1 MGMPKLRMRTKFL
14 LSMLLIS
21 AGLTCTSLLLVR
33 HSVQKQ
39 VKKEIF
45 ADLQNS
51 VSTFQNFQRER
62 ELTLAHSADLLADLP
77 NLRALMTT
85 QHEATIQDAS
95 SDLWRLAGSDLF
107 VLADRTGR
115 VVALHTAS
123 PGLTREMAQESFAKS
138 VSDQSLVHWWFG
150 GQHLYEVF
158 LQANLFWRG
167 GGKPAA
173 GISGDRPRNRRP
185 LGLAGEPHRGQ
196 SGGLLLRQFH
206 RENNFDS
213 GAGIRPE
220 PAGSSAVAFRSC
232 RAGRNS
238 TGRRALPDYLARTRR
253 SEKSSVRLSVLKSYD
268 QATAFLDSLN
278 RLLLALG
285 LAAVLVG
292 SALVFFISHT
302 FTRPLGNLVEGVRAL
317 EKGDFTY
324 ALDAHG
330 GDEAAEVT
338 GAFNRMR
345 SSLRKT
351 QQELLEAERLA
362 TIGRMAS
369 SISHDLRHSL
379 AAIVAN
385 AEFLCES
392 RLSSEQREELYQEV
406 RVAVN
411 QMTDLIDSLLE
422 FSRTRESLRPTYGNV
437 RDSVERVAQTIRV
450 HPEFHQVR
458 ITVSQEGNSSGWFD
472 PKKLERALYNLLLNA
487 CEAVVPEEGIINLGL
502 TEVRGGVELRVS
514 DNGRGIPELIR
525 GQLFEPFIS
534 HGKENGTGLGLTVVQ
549 KIVQDHGGDVT
560 VEKTSAA
567 GTVFRLFLPLS
578 AISDDVSGNRQ
589 RGQPGQTPLA
599 RTEKSQSE

>member
-1 MGMPKLRMRTKFL
+1 MLKLRMRTKFL

-33 HSVQKQ
+33 HSVQQ
-39 VKKEIF
+39 QIRQEIS
-45 ADLQNS
+45 AGLSNS

-62 ELTLAHSADLLADLP
+62 ELTLTHTAELLADLP

-95 SDLWRLAGSDLF
+95 GGLWRLAGSDLF
-107 VLADRTGR
+107 LLADRTGR

-123 PGLTREMAQESFAKS
+123 PGLTREMAQ
-138 VSDQSLVHWWFG
+138 QSLAGTLNDESSGHWWFG

-158 LQANLFWRG
+158 LRPIYFG
-167 GGKPAA
+167 PAEENRLLGFLVIGYEIDDRLTSQVGRIA
-173 GISGDRPRNRRP
+173 ASQVAFYFGDAVVRTSLTAAQGSELARQRVLQSPSGVSGPQEVQ
-185 LGLAGEPHRGQ
+185 LGDERFLITSLDLAG
-196 SGGLLLRQFH
+196 
-206 RENNFDS
+206 
-213 GAGIRPE
+213 AGNP
-220 PAGSSAVAFRSC
+220 
-232 RAGRNS
+232 
-238 TGRRALPDYLARTRR
+238 
-253 SEKSSVRLSVLKSYD
+253 SVRLIVLRSYD

-285 LAAVLVG
+285 LAAVLGG

-317 EKGDFTY
+317 EKGDFSY
-324 ALDAHG
+324 ALDAQG
-330 GDEAAEVT
+330 GDEVAEVT
-338 GAFNRMR
+338 RAFNRMR
-345 SSLRKT
+345 DSLRKT

-392 RLSSEQREELYQEV
+392 KLSADQREELYQEV

-422 FSRTRESLRPTYGNV
+422 FSRTRESLRPAYGNV
-437 RDSVERVAQTIRV
+437 KDSVERVAAAIRS
-450 HPEFHQVR
+450 HPEFHPVQISLSQV
-458 ITVSQEGNSSGWFD
+458 GNSSGWFD
-472 PKKLERALYNLLLNA
+472 PRKLERALYNLLLNS
-487 CEAVVPEEGIINLGL
+487 CEAVVPESGRIHVGLSEVAGGIEI
-502 TEVRGGVELRVS
+502 RVS
-514 DNGRGIPELIR
+514 DNGHGIPQMIR
-525 GQLFEPFIS
+525 DQLFEPFIS
-534 HGKENGTGLGLTVVQ
+534 QGKENGTGLGLTVVQ

-560 VEKTSAA
+560 VEKTSAE
-567 GTVFRLFLPLS
+567 GTVFRLLIPLAS
-578 AISDDVSGNRQ
+578 SSETSQEKPKR
-589 RGQPGQTPLA
+589 TPLA
-599 RTEKSQSE
+599 RTEQSQSE

>member
-1 MGMPKLRMRTKFL
+1 MLKLRMRTKFL

-39 VKKEIF
+39 VRLEIF
-45 ADLQNS
+45 ADLRNS

-62 ELTLAHSADLLADLP
+62 ELTLTHSAELLADLP

-95 SDLWRLAGSDLF
+95 SGLWHLAGSDLF
-107 VLADRTGR
+107 LLADRTGR

-123 PGLTREMAQESFAKS
+123 PGLTREMAQQTLASTLSDESS
-138 VSDQSLVHWWFG
+138 GHWWFG

-158 LQANLFWRG
+158 LRPIYFGPAEENRLLGFLVIGYEIDDRVTSQVGRIAASQVAFCYGDAAVKTTLTPVQESELDRRRVLQSPAGESEPEETQLGEERFLTTSLELS
-167 GGKPAA
+167 GGKTP
-173 GISGDRPRNRRP
+173 
-185 LGLAGEPHRGQ
+185 
-196 SGGLLLRQFH
+196 
-206 RENNFDS
+206 
-213 GAGIRPE
+213 
-220 PAGSSAVAFRSC
+220 
-232 RAGRNS
+232 
-238 TGRRALPDYLARTRR
+238 
-253 SEKSSVRLSVLKSYD
+253 SVRLVVLKSYD

-285 LAAVLVG
+285 LAAVAGG

-317 EKGDFTY
+317 EKGDFSY
-324 ALDAHG
+324 ALDARG
-330 GDEAAEVT
+330 GDEVAEVT
-338 GAFNRMR
+338 RAFNRMR
-345 SSLRKT
+345 DSLRKT

-392 RLSSEQREELYQEV
+392 KLSSDQREELYQEV

-437 RDSVERVAQTIRV
+437 KDSVERVVAAIRS
-450 HPEFHQVR
+450 HPEFHPVR
-458 ITVSQEGNSSGWFD
+458 ITISQEGNSSGWFD
-472 PKKLERALYNLLLNA
+472 PRKLERAFYNLLLNA
-487 CEAVVPEEGIINLGL
+487 CEAVVPEAGRIHVGL
-502 TEVRGGVELRVS
+502 NEVQGGVEIRVS
-514 DNGRGIPELIR
+514 DNGRGIPEKIR

-549 KIVQDHGGDVT
+549 KIIQDHGGDVI
-560 VEKTSAA
+560 VEKTSAE
-567 GTVFRLFLPLS
+567 GTVFRLLLPLTS
-578 AISDDVSGNRQ
+578 SSE
-589 RGQPGQTPLA
+589 PGQEPKPPRTPLA
-599 RTEKSQSE
+599 RTEQSQSE

>member
-1 MGMPKLRMRTKFL
+1 MLKLRMRTKFL

-39 VKKEIF
+39 VRREIF
-45 ADLQNS
+45 ADLRNS

-62 ELTLAHSADLLADLP
+62 ELTLMHSAELMADLP

-95 SDLWRLAGSDLF
+95 SGLWRLAGSDLF
-107 VLADRTGR
+107 ILADRTGR

-123 PGLTREMAQESFAKS
+123 PGLTREMAQ
-138 VSDQSLVHWWFG
+138 QSLAGTLSDESSGHWWFG
-150 GQHLYEVF
+150 SQHLYEVF
-158 LQANLFWRG
+158 LRPIYFGPAEENHLLGFLVIGYEIDERLTSQVGRIAASQVAFYYGDAVVKTTLSPMQESELARQGLLRAASG
-167 GGKPAA
+167 GSEPEE
-173 GISGDRPRNRRP
+173 IQLGDERF
-185 LGLAGEPHRGQ
+185 LITSLELAG
-196 SGGLLLRQFH
+196 
-206 RENNFDS
+206 
-213 GAGIRPE
+213 A
-220 PAGSSAVAFRSC
+220 
-232 RAGRNS
+232 RN
-238 TGRRALPDYLARTRR
+238 P
-253 SEKSSVRLSVLKSYD
+253 SVRLSVLKSYD

-285 LAAVLVG
+285 LAAVLGG

-330 GDEAAEVT
+330 GDEVAEVT

-362 TIGRMAS
+362 TLGRMAS

-392 RLSSEQREELYQEV
+392 RLSSDQREELYQEV

-437 RDSVERVAQTIRV
+437 KDSVERVVAAIRS
-450 HPEFHQVR
+450 HPEFHPIR
-458 ITVSQEGNSSGWFD
+458 ITHGQQGNSSGWFD
-472 PKKLERALYNLLLNA
+472 ARKLERALYNLLLNS
-487 CEAVVPEEGIINLGL
+487 CEAVVPEAGQIHVGL
-502 TEVRGGVELRVS
+502 NEVRGGVEIRVS
-514 DNGRGIPELIR
+514 DNGRGIPEIIR

-549 KIVQDHGGDVT
+549 KIVQDHGGDVV
-560 VEKTSAA
+560 VEKTSAE
-567 GTVFRLFLPLS
+567 GTTFRLLLPLTS
-578 AISDDVSGNRQ
+578 QSEVGDGKVGR
-589 RGQPGQTPLA
+589 TPVA
-599 RTEKSQSE
+599 RTEQSQSE

>member
-1 MGMPKLRMRTKFL
+1 MLKLRMRTKFL

-33 HSVQKQ
+33 NSVQKQ
-39 VKKEIF
+39 VRREIF
-45 ADLQNS
+45 ADLRNS

-62 ELTLAHSADLLADLP
+62 ELTLTHSAELLADLP

-95 SDLWRLAGSDLF
+95 SGLWRLAGSDLF
-107 VLADRTGR
+107 LLADRSGR

-123 PGLTREMAQESFAKS
+123 PGLTREMAQ
-138 VSDQSLVHWWFG
+138 QSLGNTLNDESAGQWWSG

-158 LQANLFWRG
+158 LRPIYFG
-167 GGKPAA
+167 PAEENRLL
-173 GISGDRPRNRRP
+173 GFLVIGYEIDDRTASQVGRI
-185 LGLAGEPHRGQ
+185 AASQ
-196 SGGLLLRQFH
+196 
-206 RENNFDS
+206 
-213 GAGIRPE
+213 
-220 PAGSSAVAFRSC
+220 VAFYYGDSVVKTTL
-232 RAGRNS
+232 S
-238 TGRRALPDYLARTRR
+238 PVQESELARQHVRR
-253 SEKSSVRLSVLKSYD
+253 SEAEGSGPEEIQLGEERFLITSLELAGAKNPSVRLTVLKSYD

-285 LAAVLVG
+285 LAAVLGG

-302 FTRPLGNLVEGVRAL
+302 FTRPLGNLVAGVRAL

-324 ALDAHG
+324 ALDARG
-330 GDEAAEVT
+330 GDEVAEVT

-345 SSLRKT
+345 ASLQKT

-392 RLSSEQREELYQEV
+392 RLSSDQREELYQEV

-437 RDSVERVAQTIRV
+437 KDSVERVVTAIRS
-450 HPEFHQVR
+450 HPEFHPIR
-458 ITVSQEGNSSGWFD
+458 ITHDQQGNGSGWFD
-472 PKKLERALYNLLLNA
+472 ARKLERVLYNLLLNA
-487 CEAVVPEEGIINLGL
+487 CEAVVPEVGQIHVGL
-502 TEVRGGVELRVS
+502 SEVRGGVEIRVS
-514 DNGRGIPELIR
+514 DNGRGIPEIIR

-549 KIVQDHGGDVT
+549 KIVQDHGGDVV
-560 VEKTSAA
+560 VEKTSAE
-567 GTVFRLFLPLS
+567 GTTFRLLLPLTLS
-578 AISDDVSGNRQ
+578 EDGEGRVGR
-589 RGQPGQTPLA
+589 TPVA
-599 RTEKSQSE
+599 RTEQSQSE

>member
-1 MGMPKLRMRTKFL
+1 MLKLRMRTKFL

-39 VKKEIF
+39 VRREIF
-45 ADLQNS
+45 ADLRNS
-51 VSTFQNFQRER
+51 VGTFQNFQRER
-62 ELTLAHSADLLADLP
+62 ELTLTHSAELLADLP

-95 SDLWRLAGSDLF
+95 SGLWRLAGSDLF
-107 VLADRTGR
+107 VLADRTGH

-123 PGLTREMAQESFAKS
+123 PGLTREMAQ
-138 VSDQSLVHWWFG
+138 QSLAGTLSDESSGHWWFG

-158 LQANLFWRG
+158 LRPIYFG
-167 GGKPAA
+167 PAEENRLLGFLVIGYEIDDRLTSQVGRIA
-173 GISGDRPRNRRP
+173 ASQVAFYYGDAAVKTTLTPVQESELARQRVLHSASDASGAEEIQ
-185 LGLAGEPHRGQ
+185 LGEERFLITSLELAGAKNP
-196 SGGLLLRQFH
+196 
-206 RENNFDS
+206 
-213 GAGIRPE
+213 
-220 PAGSSAVAFRSC
+220 
-232 RAGRNS
+232 
-238 TGRRALPDYLARTRR
+238 
-253 SEKSSVRLSVLKSYD
+253 SVRLNVLKSYD

-285 LAAVLVG
+285 LAAVLGG

-302 FTRPLGNLVEGVRAL
+302 FTRPLGNLVAGVRAL
-317 EKGDFTY
+317 ERGDFTY

-330 GDEAAEVT
+330 GDEVAEVT

-345 SSLRKT
+345 DSLRKT

-392 RLSSEQREELYQEV
+392 RLSSDQREELYQEV

-437 RDSVERVAQTIRV
+437 RDSVERVVQAIRS
-450 HPEFHQVR
+450 HPEFHPVR
-458 ITVSQEGNSSGWFD
+458 ITLSQEGGSSGWFD
-472 PKKLERALYNLLLNA
+472 AKKLERALYNLLLNS
-487 CEAVVPEEGIINLGL
+487 CEAVVPESGRIHLGL
-502 TEVRGGVELRVS
+502 NEVRGGVEIRVS
-514 DNGRGIPELIR
+514 DNGRGIPESIR

-549 KIVQDHGGDVT
+549 KIVQDHGGDVI
-560 VEKTSAA
+560 VEKTSAE
-567 GTVFRLFLPLS
+567 GTVFRLLLPLTS
-578 AISDDVSGNRQ
+578 SSQSGPQ
-589 RGQPGQTPLA
+589 GKPGRKPLA
-599 RTEKSQSE
+599 RTEQSQSE

>member
-1 MGMPKLRMRTKFL
+1 MLKLRMRTKFL

-39 VKKEIF
+39 VKREIF

-51 VSTFQNFQRER
+51 VSTFQNFQRDR
-62 ELTLAHSADLLADLP
+62 ELTLTHSAELLADLP

-85 QHEATIQDAS
+85 QHEATIQDGS

-107 VLADRTGR
+107 VLTDRTGR

-123 PGLTREMAQESFAKS
+123 PGLTRQMAQASFDKS
-138 VSDQSLVHWWFG
+138 VSDDSSVHWWYG

-158 LQANLFWRG
+158 LKPIYFGAAAENRLLGFLVIGHEIDDRLASQVSRIAASQVAFCYGDEIVKTTLAPLQEADLARQRSLQPASG
-167 GGKPAA
+167 GSAPAE
-173 GISGDRPRNRRP
+173 IQLGDERF
-185 LGLAGEPHRGQ
+185 LITSLELAGTQ
-196 SGGLLLRQFH
+196 
-206 RENNFDS
+206 N
-213 GAGIRPE
+213 
-220 PAGSSAVAFRSC
+220 
-232 RAGRNS
+232 
-238 TGRRALPDYLARTRR
+238 
-253 SEKSSVRLSVLKSYD
+253 SSVRLSVLKSYD

-285 LAAVLVG
+285 LAAVLGG

-302 FTRPLGNLVEGVRAL
+302 ITRPLANLVEGVRAL

-324 ALDAHG
+324 ALDARG

-392 RLSSEQREELYQEV
+392 RLSSDQREELYQEV

-437 RDSVERVAQTIRV
+437 KNSVERVVQAIRL
-450 HPEFHQVR
+450 HPEFHQVQ
-458 ITVSQEGNSSGWFD
+458 IAVSQRGGSSGWFD

-487 CEAVVPEEGIINLGL
+487 CEAVVPEAGSINVDLNEVQNGL
-502 TEVRGGVELRVS
+502 EIRVS
-514 DNGRGIPELIR
+514 DNGRGIPEIIR
-525 GQLFEPFIS
+525 AQLFEPFVS
-534 HGKENGTGLGLTVVQ
+534 YGKENGTGLGLTVVQ
-549 KIVQDHGGDVT
+549 KIVQDHGGDVI

-567 GTVFRLFLPLS
+567 GTVFRLSLPLVAAS
-578 AISDDVSGNRQ
+578 ETATGSSPAGGTPRA
-589 RGQPGQTPLA
+589 PLTQT
-599 RTEKSQSE
+599 EQSQSD